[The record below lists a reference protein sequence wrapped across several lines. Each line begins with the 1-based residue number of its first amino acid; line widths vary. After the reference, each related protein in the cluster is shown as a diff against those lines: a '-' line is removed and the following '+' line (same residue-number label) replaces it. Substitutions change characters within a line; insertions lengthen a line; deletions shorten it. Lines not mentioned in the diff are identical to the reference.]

1 MLASGHEPFSPSAPE
16 PEPRNW
22 TPIIAGLAVVAVI
35 IAAIV
40 LFTRLGQRHE
50 ANLNDPYLAKLQL
63 SNLHMATAQNFA
75 GSSVTYIEGTL
86 TNSGDRK
93 VTGARALVIF
103 KNSLGEIT
111 QKEPLPVT
119 VLIPNSPYIDYGTL
133 DRAPLAPGQSRDF
146 RLTLE
151 YITPDWD
158 GQIPQVTMTT
168 VAY

>member
-1 MLASGHEPFSPSAPE
+1 MAASHEPFSPSAPQ

-35 IAAIV
+35 VAAVV
-40 LFTRLGQRHE
+40 LFTRMGRHE
-50 ANLNDPYLAKLQL
+50 ANPNDPYLAKLQL
-63 SNLHMATAQNFA
+63 SNLSLATAQNFA
-75 GSSVTYIEGTL
+75 GTSVTYIEGTL

-93 VTGARALVIF
+93 LTGARALVIF

-119 VLIPNSPYIDYGTL
+119 VLIPNSPYINYGTL
-133 DRAPLAPGQSRDF
+133 DRAPLAPGQSREF
-146 RLTLE
+146 RLTIE

-158 GQIPQVTMTT
+158 GQIPQVTITS
-168 VAY
+168 VSK

>member
-1 MLASGHEPFSPSAPE
+1 MAVTEHEPFSPSMPE

-22 TPIIAGLAVVAVI
+22 TPIIAGAVVVAVI
-35 IAAIV
+35 VAAAV
-40 LFTRLGQRHE
+40 LFTRMGQSRA
-50 ANLNDPYLAKLQL
+50 ANPDDPYLAKLRL
-63 SNLHMATAQNFA
+63 SNLHMATAKNFA
-75 GSSVTYIEGTL
+75 GTSVTYIEGTL

-93 VTGARALVIF
+93 VSGAGVLVVF

-119 VLIPNSPYIDYGTL
+119 VLIPNSPYIDYGTI
-133 DRAPLAPGQSRDF
+133 DRAPLAAGQSRDF

-158 GQIPQVTMTT
+158 GQIPEVRVTS
-168 VAY
+168 VVH